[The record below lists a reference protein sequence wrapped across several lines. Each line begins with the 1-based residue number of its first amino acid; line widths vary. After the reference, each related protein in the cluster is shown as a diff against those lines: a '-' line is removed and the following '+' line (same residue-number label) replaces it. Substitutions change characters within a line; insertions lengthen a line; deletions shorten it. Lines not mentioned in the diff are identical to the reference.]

1 MPLKR
6 GTSREVIAEN
16 IKTEI
21 AAGKPPNQAAAIAY
35 RKAGKFKSKRKKHD
49 GDEHDFR

>member
-6 GTSREVIAEN
+6 GSSREVIGQN
-16 IKTEI
+16 IGIEE
-21 AAGKPPNQAAAIAY
+21 AAGKPPAQAAAIAY